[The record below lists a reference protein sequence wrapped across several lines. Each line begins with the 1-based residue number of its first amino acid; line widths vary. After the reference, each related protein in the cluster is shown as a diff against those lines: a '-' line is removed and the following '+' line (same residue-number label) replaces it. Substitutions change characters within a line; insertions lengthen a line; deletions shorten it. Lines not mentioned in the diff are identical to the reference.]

1 MVERAIFLLC
11 SSGTALDQT
20 SMIVQVIFS
29 VFPRSSLAVLPRGFA
44 RWVRCDGAALR
55 FDALAQ
61 RGGG

>member
-1 MVERAIFLLC
+1 MVEHAMVLR
-11 SSGTALDQT
+11 SGGGTTLDQT
-20 SMIVQVIFS
+20 SMISKFIFS

-55 FDALAQ
+55 CDTSAQ